1 MAFVIYT
8 QIKELKVQEKE
19 IYEFGNW
26 LRGVDSSIW
35 DEELENY
42 DSDESSN
49 TLLNADGN
57 IMEYPWDDFSYVII
71 PDNDIDIDP
80 ALTVG
85 ESLGVIYRFD
95 IFDLDR
101 VFFVVK

>member
-1 MAFVIYT
+1 MAFVVYT

-26 LRGVDSSIW
+26 LRGVDSSVW

-42 DSDESSN
+42 DSDESGE
-49 TLLNADGN
+49 LPLNGDGN
-57 IMEYPWDDFSYVII
+57 VMEYPWDDFSYVIV
-71 PDNDIDIDP
+71 PDSDSDIDS

-85 ESLGVIYRFD
+85 ESLGITYRFD

-101 VFFVVK
+101 VFFVIK